1 MSTKKYVV
9 TFNELENPHQC
20 FAWHP
25 PGEPEELSKEEAIK
39 RFDFVRSIAKSGK
52 KLEDQWLVG
61 RVIIKTANGEKMK
74 LVCYAKKSPKGP
86 WQSAYKA
93 LRKKEKRAKPAHP
106 MINVFVREAATVN

>member
-9 TFNELENPHQC
+9 TFYEPENLLKG
-20 FAWHP
+20 FRWHP

-61 RVIIKTANGEKMK
+61 RVAIKTANGKKMK
-74 LVCYAKKSPKGP
+74 LVCYAKNPPKGP
-86 WQSAYKA
+86 WQSTYKA

-106 MINVFVREAATVN
+106 MINVFVRQSATVN